1 MTAHIV
7 IAVLATL
14 LSALIAYF
22 YSSRLQSLIS
32 HPILNLLDTMRR
44 VSATQNFSLRAS
56 KHGDDELGLLSA
68 GFNDMLAQ
76 TEAHE
81 AALDTARGE
90 AESASRAKSEFLA
103 NMSHELRTPLNSIIG
118 FSELMEKEIKGP
130 IGVPE
135 YQGYISDMLF
145 SARHLLAVIN
155 DILDVSRIEAG
166 KLELVEDEFSIEEVV
181 YRTFI
186 LVKQRAN
193 EANVSLETDIED
205 DLPTVRADERLTKQC
220 LVNLITNAIKFT
232 PEGGRVTVRVGCDP
246 GGSLAIAV
254 VDTGIGIAKENIDLV
269 LTPFGQ
275 VASSLDGKH
284 EGTGLGLPLTKSLI
298 EAHGGCLTIESTPG
312 SGTTVTI
319 IFPAERLVREEATTP
334 AKSAP
339 FNKPEAFAKPVRKQ
353 AQG

>member
-1 MTAHIV
+1 
-7 IAVLATL
+7 
-14 LSALIAYF
+14 
-22 YSSRLQSLIS
+22 
-32 HPILNLLDTMRR
+32 MRR

-56 KHGDDELGLLSA
+56 KHGDDELGLLTA

-118 FSELMEKEIKGP
+118 FSELMENEIKGP

-166 KLELVEDEFSIEEVV
+166 KLELVEDDFSIEEIVN
-181 YRTFI
+181 RTFI

-205 DLPTVRADERLTKQC
+205 GLPTVRADERLTKQC

-232 PEGGRVTVRVGCDP
+232 PEGGRVIVRVGCDP

-275 VASSLDGKH
+275 VASSLGRNQ

-312 SGTTVTI
+312 SGTTVTL

-334 AKSAP
+334 AKSPP